1 MKWSSDTFYK
11 ARLVADDSVKSRLLA
26 DLPGVVSNENT
37 KVPLVLI
44 DTSGC
49 DMYELV
55 TEDEQSKVNRNTL
68 YPASLV
74 VLIFKFYLLITNNN
88 WSALNAPLKIYIFSK
103 THASN

>member
-55 TEDEQSKVNRNTL
+55 TEDEQSKVKIEILRIQ
-68 YPASLV
+68 SLV
-74 VLIFKFYLLITNNN
+74 GLFG
-88 WSALNAPLKIYIFSK
+88 LNFLMQ
-103 THASN
+103 